1 MELVPFIES
10 AMFVRD
16 EQPRARHDA
25 DSGSR
30 IIPLRISHRPSFP
43 DTPSNETVMPDSA
56 SLQHL
61 FPALQEIPAEF
72 RLASPIHQR
81 VSLVDGELRPWD
93 GATKTVLSPVC
104 VRQADGSVEQVE
116 IGSYPVMGET
126 ESDAALDAA
135 VRAYDAGRGE
145 WPTMKVEQRIACM
158 QDFIKRMVA
167 QRELVVNLIMWEIGK
182 SLADSQKEFDRT
194 VTYMTQTIDA
204 LKELDNANSRFVIA
218 EGTIGQIRR
227 TPLGV
232 VLCMGPYNYP
242 LNETFATLIPALL
255 MGNTVVFKPPQYGT
269 LLFEPLLEAFRD
281 AFPKGVINT
290 IYAPGAVVVPHMLAS
305 GKINVLA
312 LIGSSKVADHL
323 KKQHPKSHRL
333 RAILGLDAKNAAIV
347 LPDADLDLT
356 VKECLLGALSFNG
369 QRCTALKM
377 LLVHRS
383 IVDEFLKRFT
393 AALEQLKIGMPW
405 EKGVSITPLPGM
417 HRTAYMTDA
426 IDDAKAKGAQVV
438 NHQGGE
444 FSKTLFYPAVVYPVS
459 EGMKLYREEQFG
471 PIIPVAPFDDVETAL
486 DYVTTSEHGQ
496 QVSIFGSDP
505 AQIGA
510 LVDPLVNQVCRV
522 NINCQCQRGPDVF
535 PFAGRKDSA
544 EGTLSVSD
552 ALRAFSIR
560 SMVAAKQTD
569 SSKQLL
575 DSIVSDH
582 HSKFIN
588 TGFIF

>member
-1 MELVPFIES
+1 MSTIDF
-10 AMFVRD
+10 
-16 EQPRARHDA
+16 
-25 DSGSR
+25 
-30 IIPLRISHRPSFP
+30 
-43 DTPSNETVMPDSA
+43 ET
-56 SLQHL
+56 LKQR
-61 FPALQEIPAEF
+61 FPASGDIPEEF

-81 VSLVDGELRPWD
+81 VSLVDGELVKWD
-93 GATKTVLSPVC
+93 GTCKTVLSPIC
-104 VRQADGSVEQVE
+104 VKQPDGSVQQVE
-116 IGSYPVMGET
+116 IGSYPVMGDT
-126 ESDAALDAA
+126 ESEAALDAA
-135 VRAYDAGRGE
+135 VNAYDSGRGE
-145 WPTMKVEQRIACM
+145 WPTMAVAQRIACM

-167 QRELVVNLIMWEIGK
+167 QRQLIVNLIMWEIGK
-182 SLADSQKEFDRT
+182 SLADSRKEFDRT
-194 VTYMTQTIDA
+194 VEYMAATIEA
-204 LKELDNANSRFVIA
+204 LKEQDNSNSRFVIA

-269 LLFEPLLEAFRD
+269 LLFYPLLEAFRD

-290 IYAPGAVVVPHMLAS
+290 IYAPGAVVVPHMLAT

-333 RAILGLDAKNAAIV
+333 RAILGLDAKNAAII

-377 LLVHRS
+377 LIVHES
-383 IVDEFLKRFT
+383 IVDAFLARFT
-393 AALEQLKIGMPW
+393 EALGKLKVGMPW
-405 EKGVSITPLPGM
+405 EAGVNITPLPGL

-426 IDDAKAKGAQVV
+426 IDDAKAKGARIV
-438 NHQGGE
+438 NEGGGT
-444 FSKTLFYPAVVYPVS
+444 FCQTLFYPAVVYPVT

-471 PIIPVAPFDDVETAL
+471 PLIPVTTFGDIETAL
-486 DYVTTSEHGQ
+486 EYVITSDHGQ

-505 AQIGA
+505 AQIGE

-522 NINCQCQRGPDVF
+522 NLNCQCQRGPDVF

-544 EGTLSVSD
+544 EGTLSVTD

-569 SSKQLL
+569 DSKVLL
-575 DSIVSDH
+575 DAIVNDH
-582 HSKFIN
+582 QSKFLN

>member
-1 MELVPFIES
+1 MRNTENLKQLFPGPGE
-10 AMFVRD
+10 
-16 EQPRARHDA
+16 
-25 DSGSR
+25 
-30 IIPLRISHRPSFP
+30 IPLEH
-43 DTPSNETVMPDSA
+43 
-56 SLQHL
+56 
-61 FPALQEIPAEF
+61 

-81 VSLVDGELRPWD
+81 TYLVDGEFGTWN
-93 GATKTVLSPVC
+93 GACKTVLSPIC
-104 VRQADGSVEQVE
+104 EQQPDGTVQQLE
-116 IGSYPVMGET
+116 IGSYPVMGEA

-135 VRAYDAGRGE
+135 VAAYDSGRGE
-145 WPTMKVEQRIACM
+145 WPTMPVAARIACM
-158 QDFIKRMVA
+158 QDFVRQMVA
-167 QRELVVNLIMWEIGK
+167 QRQTIVSLIMWEIGK

-194 VTYMTQTIDA
+194 VQYIVATIEA
-204 LKELDNANSRFVIA
+204 LKALDNNASRFEIA
-218 EGTIGQIRR
+218 DGTIGQIRR

-269 LLFEPLLEAFRD
+269 LLFWPLMEAFRS
-281 AFPKGVINT
+281 AFPRGVINT

-305 GKINVLA
+305 GKISVLA

-333 RAILGLDAKNAAIV
+333 RAVLGLDAKNAAIV

-377 LLVHRS
+377 LIVHRS
-383 IVDEFLKRFT
+383 IVEEFLRRFT
-393 AALEQLKIGMPW
+393 EAVGKLKVGMPW
-405 EKGVSITPLPGM
+405 EPGVSITPLPGL
-417 HRTAYMTDA
+417 HRTAYMTEA
-426 IDDAKAKGAQVV
+426 IEDAKAKGAQVV
-438 NHQGGE
+438 NEGGGAYCA
-444 FSKTLFYPAVVYPVS
+444 TLYYPAVVYPVR

-471 PIIPVAPFDDVETAL
+471 PLVPVMAYDEVEEAL
-486 DYVTTSEHGQ
+486 QYVISSDHGQ
-496 QVSIFGSDP
+496 QVSVFGNDP
-505 AQIGA
+505 VQIGA

-522 NINCQCQRGPDVF
+522 NLNCQCQRGPDVF

-560 SMVAAKQTD
+560 SMVAAKQTQA
-569 SSKQLL
+569 SKRLL
-575 DSIVSDH
+575 DGIVRDH
-582 HSKFIN
+582 RSNFVN
-588 TGFIF
+588 TGFIL

>member
-1 MELVPFIES
+1 MSTISVES
-10 AMFVRD
+10 LK
-16 EQPRARHDA
+16 Q
-25 DSGSR
+25 
-30 IIPLRISHRPSFP
+30 
-43 DTPSNETVMPDSA
+43 
-56 SLQHL
+56 L
-61 FPALQEIPAEF
+61 FPASNAIPPDA
-72 RLASPIHQR
+72 RLAAPIHQR
-81 VSLVDGELRPWD
+81 VSLVNGELKSWQ
-93 GATKTVLSPVC
+93 GACKTVLSPVC
-104 VRQADGSVEQVE
+104 VQQPDGEVAQVE
-116 IGSYPVMGET
+116 IGSYPVMNEV
-126 ESDAALDAA
+126 ESEPALAAA
-135 VRAYDAGRGE
+135 VAAYDAGRGE
-145 WPTMKVEQRIACM
+145 WPTMTVAQRIECM
-158 QDFIKRMVA
+158 HDFIKRMVA
-167 QRELVVNLIMWEIGK
+167 QRSVIVNLIMWEIGK

-194 VTYMTQTIDA
+194 VTYMLATIDA
-204 LKELDNANSRFVIA
+204 LKELDNGNSRFVIA

-269 LLFEPLLEAFRD
+269 LLFYPLLEAFRD

-290 IYAPGAVVVPHMLAS
+290 IYAPGSVVVPYMLAS

-312 LIGSSKVADHL
+312 LIGSSKVADSL

-333 RAILGLDAKNAAIV
+333 RAVLGLDAKNAAIV
-347 LPDADLDLT
+347 LPDADLDLA

-377 LLVHRS
+377 LIVHRS
-383 IVDEFLKRFT
+383 IVDDFLERFS
-393 AALEQLKIGMPW
+393 AALAKLKFGMPW
-405 EKGVSITPLPGM
+405 EPGVSITPLPGM
-417 HRTAYMTDA
+417 HRTAYMTEA
-426 IDDAKAKGAQVV
+426 IDDAKAKGARVV
-438 NHQGGE
+438 NEGGGV
-444 FSKTLFYPAVVYPVS
+444 FCKTLFYPAVVYPVS
-459 EGMKLYREEQFG
+459 EGMMLYREEQFG
-471 PIIPVAPFDDVETAL
+471 PIIPVTPFDDLDAAL

-505 AQIGA
+505 AVIGA

-544 EGTLSVSD
+544 EGTLSVTD

-560 SMVAAKQTD
+560 SMIAAKQTD
-569 SSKQLL
+569 DSKALL
-575 DSIVSDH
+575 DAIVTGH
-582 HSKFIN
+582 TSKFIN